1 VDIMSCHWDIPY
13 PHPRMSPF
21 LHHRARANEQPLH
34 IMTLILEK
42 HWIWLWGLVWL
53 SAIVVAIITQTV
65 YGFTPSGGIC
75 YYPQSAGL
83 YGELMQFIPRCVSL
97 LFLQRIR
104 LISRAVVF
112 ICITLLYARLY
123 VFLKRPDKIR
133 SPYSNSPTGQSYD
146 SSYKKKA
153 TGFLRKLSGEK
164 ESPAD
169 QSPAGDGGG
178 HGEGVGVVD
187 FAKPTPDLNPNPVE
201 FNRNNR
207 PVFNSG
213 LSATKFPET
222 TYRPPSAPVSPTS
235 EIPPWERIELPVF
248 QVDGQRYG
256 GPSASTKTEMF
267 GGWKGMNSKKRP
279 STANSTGSNPQTP
292 VPMPFPRGSISH
304 THGQNSTRGSD
315 GTETT
320 RSRQPS
326 SDTTLVNDRHTSEK
340 ERTRKTSMMTTA
352 SNTSS
357 TNYNNLSSGQGQ
369 SNYVNSRRPSAAPP
383 LASPVWEIDNED
395 FSRSRSD
402 RGADEEDQRSRE
414 EEEEDEEEESDGEMD
429 LMRMLAQD
437 SEPVDNH
444 RRGSREEYELVP
456 ESMASYL
463 NRKTAL
469 LMLWF
474 PLGVSHFLSSTPIH
488 FSRSLMT
495 VRNVILSIPNPG
507 DLRFRRSTTNSLTC
521 NVEVVC
527 FRPGCIRCSDL
538 RISRVA
544 VSLFPRSTRISS
556 DEKHQK
562 SSPPPTP

>member
-1 VDIMSCHWDIPY
+1 M
-13 PHPRMSPF
+13 
-21 LHHRARANEQPLH
+21 
-34 IMTLILEK
+34 
-42 HWIWLWGLVWL
+42 
-53 SAIVVAIITQTV
+53 
-65 YGFTPSGGIC
+65 
-75 YYPQSAGL
+75 
-83 YGELMQFIPRCVSL
+83 
-97 LFLQRIR
+97 
-104 LISRAVVF
+104 VF

-153 TGFLRKLSGEK
+153 TGFLRKLSGDK
-164 ESPAD
+164 ESPAE
-169 QSPAGDGGG
+169 QGDGTGNNGG
-178 HGEGVGVVD
+178 HGEGTGVGVVD
-187 FAKPTPDLNPNPVE
+187 FAKPTPTAPELGRNPSE

-207 PVFNSG
+207 PVFNSA
-213 LSATKFPET
+213 LSATKFPDAS
-222 TYRPPSAPVSPTS
+222 YRPPSAPVSPMS

-292 VPMPFPRGSISH
+292 MPMPFPRGSVSH
-304 THGQNSTRGSD
+304 SHKLTRGSD

-326 SDTTLVNDRHTSEK
+326 SETTLVSDRNTDK

-357 TNYNNLSSGQGQ
+357 TNYSHLNSNQGNGL
-369 SNYVNSRRPSAAPP
+369 NYVHSRRPSAAPP
-383 LASPVWEIDNED
+383 HASPVMEIDNED
-395 FSRSRSD
+395 FLRSRSD
-402 RGADEEDQRSRE
+402 RGGDEESRRQSRQDDE

-437 SEPVDNH
+437 SEPVDNQ

-474 PLGVSHFLSSTPIH
+474 PLGVSLLHPIPY
-488 FSRSLMT
+488 
-495 VRNVILSIPNPG
+495 IL
-507 DLRFRRSTTNSLTC
+507 
-521 NVEVVC
+521 
-527 FRPGCIRCSDL
+527 
-538 RISRVA
+538 
-544 VSLFPRSTRISS
+544 
-556 DEKHQK
+556 Q
-562 SSPPPTP
+562 

>member
-1 VDIMSCHWDIPY
+1 
-13 PHPRMSPF
+13 
-21 LHHRARANEQPLH
+21 
-34 IMTLILEK
+34 
-42 HWIWLWGLVWL
+42 
-53 SAIVVAIITQTV
+53 
-65 YGFTPSGGIC
+65 
-75 YYPQSAGL
+75 
-83 YGELMQFIPRCVSL
+83 
-97 LFLQRIR
+97 
-104 LISRAVVF
+104 VF

-164 ESPAD
+164 DSPAD

-213 LSATKFPET
+213 LSATKFPDAS
-222 TYRPPSAPVSPTS
+222 YRPPSAPVSPTS

-279 STANSTGSNPQTP
+279 STANSQGSNPQT
-292 VPMPFPRGSISH
+292 PMPFPRGSISH
-304 THGQNSTRGSD
+304 GHNFTRGSD

-326 SDTTLVNDRHTSEK
+326 SDTTLVSDRHTDK
-340 ERTRKTSMMTTA
+340 ERTRKASMITTA

-357 TNYNNLSSGQGQ
+357 TNYNHLNSNQGHGL
-369 SNYVNSRRPSAAPP
+369 NYVNSRRPSAAPP
-383 LASPVWEIDNED
+383 HASPVLEMDNED
-395 FSRSRSD
+395 FLRSRSD
-402 RGADEEDQRSRE
+402 RGADEEDGRSQE
-414 EEEEDEEEESDGEMD
+414 EEEEDEGEEEEESDGEMD

-437 SEPVDNH
+437 SEPEDQQ

-474 PLGVSHFLSSTPIH
+474 PLGVSPSPFFLP
-488 FSRSLMT
+488 
-495 VRNVILSIPNPG
+495 
-507 DLRFRRSTTNSLTC
+507 
-521 NVEVVC
+521 
-527 FRPGCIRCSDL
+527 
-538 RISRVA
+538 
-544 VSLFPRSTRISS
+544 
-556 DEKHQK
+556 
-562 SSPPPTP
+562 

>member
-1 VDIMSCHWDIPY
+1 MGSHRQVGYVITPNQRVYMGSSCNLSHGQ
-13 PHPRMSPF
+13 S
-21 LHHRARANEQPLH
+21 LASSH
-34 IMTLILEK
+34 INL
-42 HWIWLWGLVWL
+42 
-53 SAIVVAIITQTV
+53 
-65 YGFTPSGGIC
+65 
-75 YYPQSAGL
+75 
-83 YGELMQFIPRCVSL
+83 
-97 LFLQRIR
+97 

-164 ESPAD
+164 ESPAE

-213 LSATKFPET
+213 LSATKFPDAS
-222 TYRPPSAPVSPTS
+222 YRPPSAPVSPTS

-304 THGQNSTRGSD
+304 HNTRGSD

-326 SDTTLVNDRHTSEK
+326 SDTTLVSDRHTDK

-357 TNYNNLSSGQGQ
+357 TNYSHLNSNSGQGQ

-383 LASPVWEIDNED
+383 LASPVMEIDNED
-395 FSRSRSD
+395 FLRSRSD
-402 RGADEEDQRSRE
+402 KGADEEDRHSRE
-414 EEEEDEEEESDGEMD
+414 EEEEDDAEEESDGEMD

-437 SEPVDNH
+437 SEPVDDQ

-474 PLGVSHFLSSTPIH
+474 PLGVSLPIPFHISS
-488 FSRSLMT
+488 
-495 VRNVILSIPNPG
+495 SIPSYISSSIPSHISINQPP
-507 DLRFRRSTTNSLTC
+507 S
-521 NVEVVC
+521 
-527 FRPGCIRCSDL
+527 L
-538 RISRVA
+538 RIVA
-544 VSLFPRSTRISS
+544 NDST
-556 DEKHQK
+556 
-562 SSPPPTP
+562 